1 MKYEVF
7 DEVNSV
13 ATEKENINRQ
23 KRASRPQFDK
33 IEGEMVRIKFDAY
46 GMQRVP
52 SAMRWVAVLLRRD
65 GSLWIVDYSVSRLEL
80 ENRLRVVRF
89 DGCRV
94 AVLSIG
100 EADRLMVYLQTA
112 SAEERSAAI
121 RRMIGELPEGHTIKL
136 RTAKP
141 RQRTAP
147 SYRGA
152 VLPVAG
158 WEEDCYE

>member
-1 MKYEVF
+1 MLSRQNDKSKGACPLVGKQR
-7 DEVNSV
+7 
-13 ATEKENINRQ
+13 EK
-23 KRASRPQFDK
+23 KA
-33 IEGEMVRIKFDAY
+33 MVRLRLDAT
-46 GMQRVP
+46 GLRQVP

-65 GSLWIVDYSVSRLEL
+65 GSLWIVDYSVSRLDL

-121 RRMIGELPEGHTIKL
+121 RRMIGELPEEHTIKL

-141 RQRTAP
+141 RHRTAP

-158 WEEDCYE
+158 WDREYYDD